1 MSKSLY
7 YPSFRNM
14 QLAKQLRE
22 QGENKDKELLDERNK
37 NIKTIVKSVTSKKKK
52 TQRKKASK
60 KHEEIVDDPAESP
73 EYLNMVIRKRN
84 RNKRKLQDLGLVG
97 KTPTSES
104 SSLTRKSPRNSEKM
118 NARRKIMQSPTSLS
132 KKKNETPKKAE
143 KCPFDHKCFSAN
155 YNEENDKRYFGHGY
169 DLFEVYCQGCKKEFT
184 KEATGN
190 CITPTLRAPMYVC
203 QGRQKYSCCHSF
215 CYGCYQE
222 KFMKSNAKRPS
233 RRRV

>member
-1 MSKSLY
+1 MSKSLF
-7 YPSFRNM
+7 YPSFCNM

-22 QGENKDKELLDERNK
+22 QGENKDKELLEERNK
-37 NIKTIVKSVTSKKKK
+37 NIKTIVKSVTSKKK
-52 TQRKKASK
+52 TQRKKASE
-60 KHEEIVDDPAESP
+60 KHDKIVDNPAESS
-73 EYLNMVIRKRN
+73 EYLKMVDGKRN
-84 RNKRKLQDLGLVG
+84 RNKRKLQDLGLVE
-97 KTPTSES
+97 KTPTTK
-104 SSLTRKSPRNSEKM
+104 SSLITRRSPKNSEKK
-118 NARRKIMQSPTSLS
+118 NAPRKIMQSPNSTS
-132 KKKNETPKKAE
+132 KKKNETQKKAK

-222 KFMKSNAKRPS
+222 TFMKSNAKRPS